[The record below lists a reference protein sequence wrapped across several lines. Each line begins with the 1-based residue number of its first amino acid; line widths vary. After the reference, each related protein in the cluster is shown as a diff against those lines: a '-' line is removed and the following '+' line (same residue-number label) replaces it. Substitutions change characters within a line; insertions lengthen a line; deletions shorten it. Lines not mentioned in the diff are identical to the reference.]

1 MAEAVQTTPAAE
13 SPTVDSPA
21 ADSPTVEFE
30 PPAVDM
36 TSEQM
41 DSLETLDGPQKAAII
56 LLALGSDYGQH
67 IWGELDDIEVVSVSL
82 AMSRI
87 GNVTKETSEALLA
100 QFISHMSMA
109 GALMGTATST
119 ERLLAEYLPPDRLA
133 AIMEE
138 IRGPAGRNMWEK
150 LSNVQ
155 ANVLANYLKN
165 EYPQTVAVIFSKISA
180 DHAARVLSI
189 LPEEFAL
196 EVVQR
201 MLAMDS
207 VQRDV
212 LEKIEHTLRSEFISN
227 LSQTQKRD
235 AHELMAEIF
244 NSFDRQTEGRF
255 LNSLEEADWDAAER
269 IKTLMFT
276 FDDLGQLDRPS
287 AQTLLRTV
295 EQDKLVLAMK
305 GASEPI
311 REFFFSNM
319 SERAGKRLKD
329 DLEVMGPVRLKDVD
343 DAQTSMVNTAK
354 DLAADGEIIINKG
367 NDEDLV
373 Y

>member
-1 MAEAVQTTPAAE
+1 MADAAE
-13 SPTVDSPA
+13 KEPEKLPA
-21 ADSPTVEFE
+21 
-30 PPAVDM
+30 
-36 TSEQM
+36 SEE
-41 DSLETLDGPQKAAII
+41 DEAARAAATAEVAGLGGAEKAAIL
-56 LLALGSDYGQH
+56 LLALGSEYGQP
-67 IWGELDDIEVVSVSL
+67 IWKELDDEEVISVSM
-82 AMSRI
+82 AMSRM
-87 GNVTKETSEALLA
+87 GSVTKETSEALLA
-100 QFISHMSMA
+100 EFISLMSLS

-119 ERLLAEYLPPDRLA
+119 ERLLAEYLPADRLKH
-133 AIMEE
+133 IMEE

-165 EYPQTVAVIFSKISA
+165 EYPQTVAVIFSKIST
-180 DHAARVLSI
+180 DHAAEVLSI
-189 LPEEFAL
+189 LPEDFAL
-196 EVVQR
+196 EVIQR

-235 AHELMAEIF
+235 AHELLAEIF
-244 NSFDRQTEGRF
+244 NGFDRQTETRF

-276 FDDLGQLDRPS
+276 FEDLAKLDKAS
-287 AQTLLRTV
+287 VQTLLRAV

-319 SERAGKRLKD
+319 SERAGKMLKD

-343 DAQTSMVNTAK
+343 DAQTHMIATAK
-354 DLAADGEIIINKG
+354 SLADKGDIVINK
-367 NDEDLV
+367 NNSEEELV

>member
-1 MAEAVQTTPAAE
+1 MAETEQNIPAPEIPEVVQA
-13 SPTVDSPA
+13 
-21 ADSPTVEFE
+21 
-30 PPAVDM
+30 PPQFSDLNA
-36 TSEQM
+36 
-41 DSLETLDGPQKAAII
+41 LDGPQKAAII

-67 IWGELDDIEVVSVSL
+67 IWSELDDNDVVAVSL

-87 GNVTKETSEALLA
+87 GNINKETTEALLA

-119 ERLLAEYLPPDRLA
+119 ERLLAEYLPPDRLS

-155 ANVLANYLKN
+155 ATVLANYLKN
-165 EYPQTVAVIFSKISA
+165 EYPQTVAVIFSKISS
-180 DHAARVLSI
+180 DHAAHVLSI
-189 LPEEFAL
+189 LPEDFAM

-201 MLAMDS
+201 MLAMES

-235 AHELMAEIF
+235 AHELLAEIF
-244 NSFDRQTEGRF
+244 NSFDRQTETRF
-255 LNSLEEADWDAAER
+255 LHTLEEADWDAAER

-276 FDDLGQLDRPS
+276 FEDLGKLDRPS
-287 AQTLLRTV
+287 VQTLLRAV
-295 EQDKLVLAMK
+295 EHDKLVLAMK
-305 GASEPI
+305 GAAEPI

-319 SERAGKRLKD
+319 SERAGKLLQD
-329 DLEVMGPVRLKDVD
+329 DLEVLGPVRLKDVD
-343 DAQTSMVNTAK
+343 DSQTEMVNLAK
-354 DLAADGEIIINKG
+354 DLAAKGDIIISKG
-367 NDEDLV
+367 NDEDII